1 MNLLK
6 RKMTG
11 NDETQDTFYHGRI
24 SILQKKKGFRF
35 SLDAPL
41 LADFIQTKQSDELL
55 ELGAGNGVISL
66 LLSIK
71 PFKHITALEIQ
82 KSLFDLAQRNIRL
95 NQLEHKITICRMDLR
110 EYKADKKFDVIFS
123 NPPYYEIIAGR
134 MSKSREK
141 AIAKHELK
149 CSIFDIIRKASD
161 LLKKDGRAYFIFKE
175 KRRNAFIKAVEESG
189 LRIKLERCVLAR
201 REGKTNLFLTEC
213 VFSREIKVVLQ
224 PLILYDEEGN
234 YTEEAQEIF
243 KGRIHASTY

>member
-1 MNLLK
+1 MK
-6 RKMTG
+6 G
-11 NDETQDTFYHGRI
+11 NNETQDTFYHGRI

-35 SLDAPL
+35 SIDAPL
-41 LADFIQTKQSDELL
+41 LADFIRTKQSDELL

-71 PFKHITALEIQ
+71 PFKHITALAIQ
-82 KSLFDLAQRNIRL
+82 KSLFNLAQRSIRL
-95 NQLEHKITICRMDLR
+95 NQLEHKISLNLMDLR

-149 CSIFDIIRKASD
+149 CSIFDIMRKTSD
-161 LLKKDGRAYFIFKE
+161 LLKKDGRAYFIYKE
-175 KRRNAFIKAVEESG
+175 KRRNAFIKAVEGSG
-189 LRIKLERCVLAR
+189 LRIKLERYVLAR
-201 REGKTNLFLTEC
+201 SAGETIFFLTEC
-213 VFSREIKVVLQ
+213 GFSREKKVVLQ

-234 YTEEAQEIF
+234 YTAEAQEIF